1 MEFGFQSSDRRQARR
16 GLRAGPLLPRMVAS
30 WAACLNRNKGTAH
43 RVNRAHFDNSE
54 RPAGGDLSIYCDV
67 GFGFRLSA
75 PILGVLDPWS
85 AVANGLA
92 GKALLCLA
100 NRLGE
105 IQKSMNDALAKSG
118 SGG

>member
-1 MEFGFQSSDRRQARR
+1 
-16 GLRAGPLLPRMVAS
+16 MVAS
-30 WAACLNRNKGTAH
+30 WGACLNRTQVTTH

-54 RPAGGDLSIYCDV
+54 RPAGGDLSIYCEL

-75 PILGVLDPWS
+75 PIRSVLDPWS

-92 GKALLCLA
+92 GKALLRLA

-105 IQKSMNDALAKSG
+105 THRSMNAALAKSE
-118 SGG
+118 SGA